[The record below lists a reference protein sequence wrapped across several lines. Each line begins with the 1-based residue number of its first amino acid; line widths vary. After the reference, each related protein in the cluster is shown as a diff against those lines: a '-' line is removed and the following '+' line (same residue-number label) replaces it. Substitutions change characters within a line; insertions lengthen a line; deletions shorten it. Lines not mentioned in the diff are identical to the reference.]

1 MTAQQNPQIFQI
13 CYSPNVRPLLD
24 PGFGIAGDESNP
36 RPEWFEYWH
45 IRNFLKS
52 EILDENTFYGFLSP
66 RFKEKTNLSAADVY
80 RFLDK
85 HNDCDVILFSPYLD
99 QSALFLNIIEQGWF
113 AHPELKTIFAEI
125 CKRYFNNIDHETLVT
140 TTENTVFCNYF
151 VAKPNFWARWF
162 EICEDIFNLVESGS
176 DPLGREISG
185 ETRYKTSTAPMRT
198 FVMERIATLLLH
210 TERHWKSKNHPSYQC
225 AVGKMS
231 VARATT
237 ALLALDALKQIYA
250 NTHADEYLFSYF
262 NNRLSLLRQTT
273 LPGHLKS
280 TQSPFGAFN
289 KYTSYL
295 LNKMRIDSF

>member
-1 MTAQQNPQIFQI
+1 
-13 CYSPNVRPLLD
+13 
-24 PGFGIAGDESNP
+24 
-36 RPEWFEYWH
+36 
-45 IRNFLKS
+45 
-52 EILDENTFYGFLSP
+52 
-66 RFKEKTNLSAADVY
+66 
-80 RFLDK
+80 
-85 HNDCDVILFSPYLD
+85 LFSPYLD

-140 TTENTVFCNYF
+140 TTETTVFCNYF

-225 AVGKMS
+225 AVGKMP

-250 NTHADEYLFSYF
+250 NTHANEYLFSYF